1 MEEESFF
8 SKHGFTLLL
17 AIICTT
23 VISIVITNNI
33 ENLIGTIDYQ
43 MNRDNERDVTSYA
56 TQYRMIGYGDDNM
69 NNTPI
74 SANIE
79 NGILKVKGKITNKTG
94 KKLKIKDFAVI
105 TFGGYEFA
113 SDVLF
118 DGDGNLN
125 NESSLEVTFETNIS
139 NLKDITVLP
148 TTVHAELGS
157 YDSNNRY
164 YEYDLKY
171 VISWY

>member
-8 SKHGFTLLL
+8 SKHGFALLL

-23 VISIVITNNI
+23 VISIVITNNM
-33 ENLIGTIDYQ
+33 ENLIATIDYH
-43 MNRDNERDVTSYA
+43 NEKDATGYA
-56 TQYRMIGYGDDNM
+56 TNYRMIGYSDNNM
-69 NNTPI
+69 SNTPL

-94 KKLKIKDFAVI
+94 KKLKLKDYAVI
-105 TFGGYEFA
+105 TFGGYEYA
-113 SDVLF
+113 GNVNF

-125 NESSLEVTFETNIS
+125 NNSSLEVTFETNVS

-148 TTVHAELGS
+148 TTVHADLGTL
-157 YDSNNRY
+157 DSNNRY
-164 YEYDLKY
+164 HEFDLKY

>member
-23 VISIVITNNI
+23 VISIVITNNM
-33 ENLIGTIDYQ
+33 ENLIGTIDYH
-43 MNRDNERDVTSYA
+43 NEKDATGYA
-56 TQYRMIGYGDDNM
+56 THYRMIGYSDNNM
-69 NNTPI
+69 SNTPI

-94 KKLKIKDFAVI
+94 KKLKLKDYAVI
-105 TFGGYEFA
+105 TFGGYEYA
-113 SDVLF
+113 GNVHF

-125 NESSLEVTFETNIS
+125 NNSSLEVTFETNVS